1 MTKAKRILGQM
12 QAEFA
17 RQIEIG
23 SDLNAIDDGTG
34 SVLLQFCFTLG

>member
-1 MTKAKRILGQM
+1 M

-34 SVLLQFCFTLG
+34 SIYYNSVSPWGEEFFLF